1 MDSTYVACQ
10 RYYANADGAI
20 IIGRFGSVRYLAFAL
35 CLTEHKKWP
44 WNTVR
49 VDILCVCIMSVLFSC
64 LLAQQSLHNCNVNL
78 LPVRDLYLAFVTNF
92 SVTSSIRL
100 LFFSLE
106 EESAPCSNMPRWG
119 QTTGVYSHKLDF
131 FRPLRLTAPQ
141 HPPYF
146 HGPMSSIASVEYSNV
161 KAAQSRHPCAKNVN
175 TTKKGV
181 LKSLTTLGF
190 FVMLNVF
197 NESDYLLLYWLLML
211 YFFYEEIM

>member
-1 MDSTYVACQ
+1 MALLLLDE
-10 RYYANADGAI
+10 
-20 IIGRFGSVRYLAFAL
+20 RFESVRYLAFAL

-49 VDILCVCIMSVLFSC
+49 VDILCDCIMSVLFSC

-106 EESAPCSNMPRWG
+106 EESAPYSNMPRWG
-119 QTTGVYSHKLDF
+119 QTTGVYSHKFDF

-146 HGPMSSIASVEYSNV
+146 HGPMSSIASAEYLNV
-161 KAAQSRHPCAKNVN
+161 KAAQSRHPLRWKCEN
-175 TTKKGV
+175 V
-181 LKSLTTLGF
+181 LKSLTTWDF

-197 NESDYLLLYWLLML
+197 NESDY
-211 YFFYEEIM
+211 

>member
-1 MDSTYVACQ
+1 MD
-10 RYYANADGAI
+10 
-20 IIGRFGSVRYLAFAL
+20 
-35 CLTEHKKWP
+35 
-44 WNTVR
+44 TVR

-146 HGPMSSIASVEYSNV
+146 HGPMSSIASPEYSNV
-161 KAAQSRHPCAKNVN
+161 KAAQSRHPCAENVKN
-175 TTKKGV
+175 TKKRC
-181 LKSLTTLGF
+181 F
-190 FVMLNVF
+190 EVF
-197 NESDYLLLYWLLML
+197 NNLGVFCDVECFQWKWLLML
-211 YFFYEEIM
+211 YSLWRNYLET